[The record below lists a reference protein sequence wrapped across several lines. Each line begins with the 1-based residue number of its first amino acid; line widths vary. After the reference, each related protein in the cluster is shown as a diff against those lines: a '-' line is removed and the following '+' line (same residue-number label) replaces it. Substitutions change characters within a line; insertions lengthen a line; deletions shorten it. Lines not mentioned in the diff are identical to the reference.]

1 MPFIYMLV
9 NPGMPELVKFIYTN
23 VSISELLYELDKRT
37 LCIFEPPYQYTVACY
52 IEVLDETSSSRLFI
66 SMNKCNFIRLRD
78 NFYNIGNKLDTV
90 INLFKQL
97 SQYEQLILDE
107 IHKKSS
113 DIPYK
118 KLTLYIDNIYT
129 KREIYVDES
138 DISHTNE
145 HQPRKPIEYTTN
157 HIKHNSMLN
166 TLSNTLSNKLV

>member
-1 MPFIYMLV
+1 
-9 NPGMPELVKFIYTN
+9 
-23 VSISELLYELDKRT
+23 
-37 LCIFEPPYQYTVACY
+37 
-52 IEVLDETSSSRLFI
+52 
-66 SMNKCNFIRLRD
+66 MNKCNFIRLRD

-118 KLTLYIDNIYT
+118 KLTLYIDNVYT